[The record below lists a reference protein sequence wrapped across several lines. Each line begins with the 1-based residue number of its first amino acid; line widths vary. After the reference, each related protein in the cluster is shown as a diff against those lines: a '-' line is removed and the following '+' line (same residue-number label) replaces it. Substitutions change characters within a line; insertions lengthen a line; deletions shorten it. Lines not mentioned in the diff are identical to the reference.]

1 MGRVTGTVLTLFCV
15 YESIVKILLCLGDSW
30 LENTFCVM
38 NQTNYLKLFSLIA
51 FFAFAAISC
60 WATAE
65 SLHLLLPNLPKIVCW
80 AITIGF
86 FFIASWGSKMI
97 VDSLDQNIYQEKR
110 GLKLVLGI
118 IILII
123 FWLICS
129 MPTNTHTFFYRN
141 IISDKVNTDLSVT
154 RGYLGQIKNNTRNK
168 DQATLKINEL
178 RNEIDI
184 LLGELKAEIESE
196 VNPGFGPKSK
206 EILRKF
212 ADKLGVAKIEPLS
225 YKGVSKQERAKL
237 IDTYRKKILTLT
249 DTRADNIMSHILT
262 PNSDNMKEVKVHD
275 ENLALVKK
283 YIDEGTIDLNEAN
296 DIKDVCDKLNT
307 GYNTIK
313 KNRNFVN
320 FNSEL
325 DEAKYTADNPVTEV
339 KRTISVFDV
348 WTDFLK
354 GEYSGYG
361 FTFWII
367 ISVLVDVAAFIFFDI
382 AFKEREY

>member
-1 MGRVTGTVLTLFCV
+1 
-15 YESIVKILLCLGDSW
+15 
-30 LENTFCVM
+30 M

-65 SLHLLLPNLPKIVCW
+65 SLHLLLPNLPEIVCW
-80 AITIGF
+80 ARTFGF

-97 VDSLDQNIYQEKR
+97 VDSLNQNIYLEKR
-110 GLKLVLGI
+110 GLRLVLGI
-118 IILII
+118 IILIV

-141 IISDKVNTDLSVT
+141 IIGDKVNTDLSVT
-154 RGYLGQIKNNTRNK
+154 RGYLGQIKNNTNNRN
-168 DQATLKINEL
+168 QATLKINEL
-178 RNEIDI
+178 RNEVSI
-184 LLGELKAEIESE
+184 LLGELEAEIKNEA
-196 VNPGFGPKSK
+196 NPGFGTKSND
-206 EILRKF
+206 ILREL
-212 ADKLGVAKIEPLS
+212 AAKLGVDKIEPLT
-225 YKGVSKQERAKL
+225 YKGVSVQERTKL
-237 IDTYRKKILTLT
+237 CDAYRKKILILT
-249 DTRADNIMSHILT
+249 DTKADNLMSHILA
-262 PNSDNMKEVKVHD
+262 PNPDNLKEVKVHD

-320 FNSEL
+320 FASEL
-325 DEAKYTADNPVTEV
+325 DEAKYTTDNPVTEV

-354 GEYSGYG
+354 GEYKGHG

-367 ISVLVDVAAFIFFDI
+367 ISILVDVAAFIFFDI

>member
-1 MGRVTGTVLTLFCV
+1 MEDG
-15 YESIVKILLCLGDSW
+15 W
-30 LENTFCVM
+30 LENIVCIM

-51 FFAFAAISC
+51 FLAFATISC

-80 AITIGF
+80 VITIGF

-97 VDSLDQNIYQEKR
+97 VDSLNQNIYLEKR
-110 GLKLVLGI
+110 GLRLVFGI
-118 IILII
+118 FILII

-141 IISDKVNTDLSVT
+141 VIGDKVNTDIAIT
-154 RGYLGQIKNNTRNK
+154 RGYLGQIKNNTKNK

-178 RNEIDI
+178 ENDIKI
-184 LLGELKAEIESE
+184 LLGELEAEIKVETL
-196 VNPGFGPKSK
+196 PGFGKKSK
-206 EILRKF
+206 EILRKI

-225 YKGVSKQERAKL
+225 HKGVSKQEL
-237 IDTYRKKILTLT
+237 IMLCDAYRKKIMTLT
-249 DTRADNIMSHILT
+249 DTRKNNLISHILS
-262 PNSDNMKEVKVHD
+262 PNPDNLKEAKIHD
-275 ENLALVKK
+275 DNLALVKK

-307 GYNTIK
+307 GYNTVK

-320 FNSEL
+320 FASEY

-354 GEYSGYG
+354 GEYKGYG

-367 ISVLVDVAAFIFFDI
+367 ISILVDVAAFIFFDI